1 MRQPMIYIATFAL
14 VLLSACSFIANANN
28 DPSKV
33 EDNRPPT
40 FEVDMVTD
48 ISEYKE
54 YHMTIHY
61 PQTPNNQ
68 IDQTIIDY
76 TNQKKAA
83 FKQKS
88 YQALQNQEKTQS
100 YELHVDFE
108 ILYQDRHFFV
118 VRFIETMDVGKSEPL
133 VEQTIM
139 NFEKDKGNR
148 LEPQELFKEEE
159 YDLEKLV
166 GNGEEAPSIDE
177 VNVAWT
183 ADGLALYLKQ
193 PTNSQDYI
201 VLNQD
206 KVKEMMKPSYVELME
221 SNRSIESEESNSED
235 QSTSSSADQSTS
247 MPLKKDSGKRVAL
260 TFDDGPH
267 PKVTKNILN
276 ILDKH
281 EVHASFFMLGKRVS
295 YYPDVAQDV
304 ATAGH
309 EIGNHTW
316 NHPRLTRL
324 TSEQIDEQ
332 IEKTQ
337 SEIQQA
343 VGFTPSMIRLPFGE
357 RTTHGYRL
365 QPVGWTVTVD
375 QWQSKSGAE
384 IAAEIVAQV
393 EDESVILLNDIHPSM
408 VGVVDL
414 VVEELSDQGYEFVP
428 VSEIQKQ

>member
-28 DPSKV
+28 DPSKA
-33 EDNRPPT
+33 EDNRPLT
-40 FEVDMVTD
+40 YKIDMATD

-88 YQALQNQEKTQS
+88 YQALQNQENNQS

-118 VRFIETMDVGKSEPL
+118 VRFIETMDVGMSEPL

-139 NFEKDKGNR
+139 NFEKEEGNR

-166 GNGEEAPSIDE
+166 ENREEAPSVDE

-193 PTNSQDYI
+193 LKSGQELI
-201 VLNQD
+201 ELNQD
-206 KVKEMMKPSYVELME
+206 KVKDMLKASYVELMQA
-221 SNRSIESEESNSED
+221 NRSIEPEGIKSEEN
-235 QSTSSSADQSTS
+235 TASSSAGQATS

-276 ILDKH
+276 ILDEH
-281 EVHASFFMLGKRVS
+281 EVQASFFMIGKRVS

-332 IEKTQ
+332 IEMTQ

-343 VGFTPSMIRLPFGE
+343 VGFTPSLIRLPFGE

-365 QPVGWTVTVD
+365 QPVGWNVTFEHGR
-375 QWQSKSGAE
+375 SKSAAE
-384 IAAEIVAQV
+384 IAAEIVAKV

-408 VGVVDL
+408 VEVVDL
-414 VVEELSDQGYEFVP
+414 VVKELSDQGYEFVP
-428 VSEIQKQ
+428 VSHIQQ